1 MMGKHEFEF
10 ANVIFVGYHLK
21 PEHQSQVSNKQ
32 TRREIVGNNM
42 LG

>member
-1 MMGKHEFEF
+1 MSLNSPMLLLLD
-10 ANVIFVGYHLK
+10 ITLQ